1 MRKTF
6 LKILPFLLL
15 TNLLLAQDVDISRY
29 LYLLRLGDVE
39 SVKSAIDSLEK
50 IYPNS
55 VNLKFLRASITED
68 GEEAVKIYYDIALN
82 HPESEYS
89 DESLFRV
96 FQFYYAK
103 GDYEQAKKELERLKT
118 LYPSSPYAGIN
129 VRFPQTGEI
138 TLADKS
144 GRKPS
149 ESRVDCNYSLQVG
162 AFVDKNNAEREKE
175 FFESKGYGVEL
186 HTKFKDGK
194 LFYLVWVGC
203 FSDRK
208 EADKARGEIKRKFGK
223 ESIIISTVG
232 LR

>member
-1 MRKTF
+1 MRKTL

-15 TNLLLAQDVDISRY
+15 INFALTQDVDISRY
-29 LYLLRLGDVE
+29 IYLLRVGDVE
-39 SVKSAIDSLEK
+39 SVKSAIDSLKK

-55 VNLKFLRASITED
+55 VNLKFLEASVTED
-68 GEEAVKIYYDIALN
+68 AQEAVKIYYDIALN
-82 HPESEYS
+82 HPESEFS
-89 DESLFRV
+89 DESLFRI

-118 LYPSSPYAGIN
+118 LYPASPYAGVN
-129 VRFPQTGEI
+129 VRFPSAGEI
-138 TLADKS
+138 SIADKS
-144 GRKPS
+144 GRRPS
-149 ESRVDCNYSLQVG
+149 ESKVDCNYSLQVG

-194 LFYLVWVGC
+194 LFYIVWVGC

-208 EADKARGEIKRKFGK
+208 EADKIKDEIKRKFGR

-232 LR
+232 IR